1 MVPLILIAL
10 AGAAPPASEAP
21 AVRTAS
27 ADSKP
32 PRERQI
38 CKTETRIGTLA
49 GNHRVCHTSAE
60 WRAIADGARETWERL
75 QGVQGSTHSM
85 EPDLATPLPRP

>member
-1 MVPLILIAL
+1 MVSLLLLAL
-10 AGAAPPASEAP
+10 AGAPPSAPKAP
-21 AVRTAS
+21 TVQTAS
-27 ADSKP
+27 AEARP
-32 PRERQI
+32 VRERQI